1 MKRFPITSCVIFK
14 AELPS
19 ADVLENHL
27 KELLFVDILESHSI
41 SYGFIPNK
49 ITGELVTPIEG
60 GYIITFRIDEK
71 ILPKAA
77 IAFEVNRRIDI
88 LKEQG
93 ANDLNEAEVKRIA
106 IEEMLK
112 VALTKTKIITALY
125 HVKKGFLI
133 VSSTRKPE
141 HQALVR
147 CLIKAC
153 GSVKTETI
161 HVDDAK
167 NGITTRLIN
176 YINNEPPADSF
187 GGRLYPCNF
196 YLLQRKVE
204 KKLESVKY
212 DAELHYVQRE
222 LSESLSNG
230 FRVSLLELSTLDIIF
245 KLSDNFEFKGI
256 KPISEVDCDGDRAFR
271 HRHVNSLFMF
281 YMIDTI
287 ELLIELLK
295 YKEESE

>member
-19 ADVLENHL
+19 AEVLENHL
-27 KELLFVDILESHSI
+27 KELPFIDILESHSI

-60 GYIITFRIDEK
+60 GYIIQLRIDEK
-71 ILPKAA
+71 ILPKSA
-77 IAFEVNRRIDI
+77 IAFEVNKRIEK

-93 ANDLNEAEVKRIA
+93 IDDYIENEIKYIA

-112 VALTKTKIITALY
+112 VALTKTKVITALY
-125 HVKKGFLI
+125 HIEKGFLI
-133 VSSTRKPE
+133 VSTTRKPE

-176 YINNEPPADSF
+176 YINNEPSSDCF
-187 GGRLYPCNF
+187 GGKLFPCNF
-196 YLLQRKVE
+196 FLLQRKVE

-222 LSESLSNG
+222 LSQSLSNG
-230 FRVSLLELSTLDIIF
+230 FRVSLMELATLDVVF
-245 KLSDNFEFKGI
+245 KLSDSFEFKGI
-256 KPISEVDCDGDRAFR
+256 KPINEIDCDGDRSFR
-271 HRHVNSLFMF
+271 HRHINSVFMF
-281 YMIDTI
+281 HMVNTI

-295 YKEESE
+295 YKEKTE

>member
-1 MKRFPITSCVIFK
+1 MKRFPITSAVIFK

-19 ADVLENHL
+19 AEVLENHL
-27 KELLFVDILESHSI
+27 KELPFVDILESHSV

-60 GYIITFRIDEK
+60 GYIINFRIDEK

-77 IAFEVNRRIDI
+77 IAFEVNRRIEK

-93 ANDLNEAEVKRIA
+93 TDDFLETEIKYIA

-125 HVKKGFLI
+125 HVEKGFLI
-133 VSSTRKPE
+133 VSSTRKSE
-141 HQALVR
+141 HQALVN
-147 CLIKAC
+147 CLVKVC
-153 GSVKTETI
+153 GTVKTESI
-161 HVDDAK
+161 HIDDVK

-176 YINNEPPADSF
+176 YINNEPSADCF

-204 KKLESVKY
+204 KKIESVKY

-230 FRVSLLELSTLDIIF
+230 FRVNLIELTTLDIIF

-256 KPISEVDCDGDRAFR
+256 KPISDVDCDGDRAFR
-271 HRHVNSLFMF
+271 HRHVNSVFMF
-281 YMIDTI
+281 HMVNTI

-295 YKEESE
+295 YKEKTE

>member
-1 MKRFPITSCVIFK
+1 MPRNR
-14 AELPS
+14 AALPRCS
-19 ADVLENHL
+19 RQRRAYVL
-27 KELLFVDILESHSI
+27 
-41 SYGFIPNK
+41 
-49 ITGELVTPIEG
+49 
-60 GYIITFRIDEK
+60 
-71 ILPKAA
+71 
-77 IAFEVNRRIDI
+77 
-88 LKEQG
+88 
-93 ANDLNEAEVKRIA
+93 
-106 IEEMLK
+106 
-112 VALTKTKIITALY
+112 
-125 HVKKGFLI
+125 
-133 VSSTRKPE
+133 
-141 HQALVR
+141 R

-153 GSVKTETI
+153 GSIKTETI